1 MLAGPHDTGHDAP
14 CITALLGIPG
24 VEGVQAFLPA
34 VMRLRNDIKSVT
46 PELRQRCNNTAPG
59 KPEAYSTTGTEVMQP
74 CCIKSSRE
82 HKTSRSFTTNRKEI
96 LMENENENR
105 DHNPLKDNQD
115 DSWIVAAL
123 TTAFVAGVGATI
135 AAIKLVS
142 KLVNK

>member
-1 MLAGPHDTGHDAP
+1 
-14 CITALLGIPG
+14 
-24 VEGVQAFLPA
+24 
-34 VMRLRNDIKSVT
+34 
-46 PELRQRCNNTAPG
+46 
-59 KPEAYSTTGTEVMQP
+59 
-74 CCIKSSRE
+74 
-82 HKTSRSFTTNRKEI
+82 
-96 LMENENENR
+96 MENENETR

>member
-1 MLAGPHDTGHDAP
+1 MV
-14 CITALLGIPG
+14 I
-24 VEGVQAFLPA
+24 
-34 VMRLRNDIKSVT
+34 
-46 PELRQRCNNTAPG
+46 RQRLANTAFAVSG
-59 KPEAYSTTGTEVMQP
+59 KPEAYSTTGTEVMHP
-74 CCIKSSRE
+74 CCTKSSRE
-82 HKTSRSFTTNRKEI
+82 RKTSRSFTPNRKEI

-142 KLVNK
+142 KILSK

>member
-1 MLAGPHDTGHDAP
+1 M
-14 CITALLGIPG
+14 
-24 VEGVQAFLPA
+24 
-34 VMRLRNDIKSVT
+34 
-46 PELRQRCNNTAPG
+46 
-59 KPEAYSTTGTEVMQP
+59 
-74 CCIKSSRE
+74 
-82 HKTSRSFTTNRKEI
+82 KEDE
-96 LMENENENR
+96 MH